1 MRQSRAMNYLQS
13 NIRRLLAE
21 RGLSQGDLA
30 TAAKISRPNLNRIL
44 QGKEKVTIERAERI
58 AKALKISLPELLSEN
73 LQLSVA

>member
-1 MRQSRAMNYLQS
+1 MNHLQ
-13 NIRRLLAE
+13 NNVRKLLAD
-21 RGLSQGDLA
+21 RGLSQGELA

-73 LQLSVA
+73 LEMSVA